1 MPVKDGNT
9 RFVIQLTK
17 AKKDVVAQIAKDD
30 GRSVS
35 NWINRLIDIYLKEH
49 NIKVEDDE

>member
-1 MPVKDGNT
+1 MAVKESNT

-17 AKKDVVAQIAKDD
+17 AKKDVVMKIAKED

-35 NWINRLIDIYLKEH
+35 NWINRLIDIYLREH
-49 NIKVEDDE
+49 NIKVDEE

>member
-1 MPVKDGNT
+1 MAIKESNT

-17 AKKDVVAQIAKDD
+17 AKKDVVMKIAKED

>member
-17 AKKDVVAQIAKDD
+17 AKKDVVMKIAKED

-35 NWINRLIDIYLKEH
+35 NWINRLIDIYLREH
-49 NIKVEDDE
+49 NIKVDEE

>member
-1 MPVKDGNT
+1 MAVKESNT

-17 AKKDVVAQIAKDD
+17 AKKDVVMKIAKDD

-35 NWINRLIDIYLKEH
+35 NWINRLIDIYLREH
-49 NIKVEDDE
+49 NIKVDEE